1 MILPE
6 TAKPDAISSEPALN
20 VEQLG
25 GRLNQ
30 NNSDALADIQAR
42 SLRERFALG
51 YYFAAAVAPS
61 NLGATEMNMAV
72 SITDP
77 VSKYSIPSD
86 EHIRKLLQLAALRFL
101 SLRARLLQDEVNQ
114 IGIALKS
121 GNMTPDE
128 ADWRLEEL
136 GALDLAYPPIPGAQ

>member
-1 MILPE
+1 
-6 TAKPDAISSEPALN
+6 
-20 VEQLG
+20 
-25 GRLNQ
+25 
-30 NNSDALADIQAR
+30 
-42 SLRERFALG
+42 
-51 YYFAAAVAPS
+51 
-61 NLGATEMNMAV
+61 MNMAV

-77 VSKYSIPSD
+77 VSRYSIPSD

-121 GNMTPDE
+121 GHMTPDE